1 MTTLIALVLVAAA
14 AGLLVALGAPVVAY
28 PVVLPVALVAGIS
41 LIRKER

>member
-1 MTTLIALVLVAAA
+1 MTTLVALVLVAAA
-14 AGLLVALGAPVVAY
+14 AGLLVALDSPVVAY